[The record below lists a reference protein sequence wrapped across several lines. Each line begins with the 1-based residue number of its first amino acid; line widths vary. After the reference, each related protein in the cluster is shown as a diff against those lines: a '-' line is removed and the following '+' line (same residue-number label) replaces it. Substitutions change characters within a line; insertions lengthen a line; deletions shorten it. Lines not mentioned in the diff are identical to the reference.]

1 MKTSQEMVRKIG
13 KFNVIQRTSD
23 GYFNATNLLKQWN
36 ESIKTKS
43 QNFGDLKTRDLDN
56 FWKSTNLT
64 QLMSEIA
71 KNELDFKSV
80 EFTELKNALSKTC
93 RGKKNGGTWMH
104 PILFIKFA
112 MYLSP
117 KFEYHVLKFVSDE
130 MIRYRNDAGDAYNE
144 LSSAVMKI
152 VPKDYMPKAMKKIGE
167 ALNWIIFNGHEKLLR
182 NKHGDERKQ
191 RELWQLEKKIAD
203 LINEGFITAFDPL
216 IDYLRKLYEKK
227 NNPAVFI
234 PVA

>member
-43 QNFGDLKTRDLDN
+43 QNFRDLKTRDLDN

-130 MIRYRNDAGDAYNE
+130 MIRYRNDAGDAYKE

>member
-1 MKTSQEMVRKIG
+1 MSKFLEMD
-13 KFNVIQRTSD
+13 T
-23 GYFNATNLLKQWN
+23 
-36 ESIKTKS
+36 TK
-43 QNFGDLKTRDLDN
+43 
-56 FWKSTNLT
+56 
-64 QLMSEIA
+64 
-71 KNELDFKSV
+71 
-80 EFTELKNALSKTC
+80 EFISALSKDESQRANMLIAENQLIIRVKGRTT
-93 RGKKNGGTWMH
+93 KNGKTPDKVWMN

-112 MYLSP
+112 MWINP
-117 KFEYHVLKFVSDE
+117 TFEVKVLRFVYDE
-130 MIRYRNDAGDAYNE
+130 MIRYRNEAGDAYKE

>member
-1 MKTSQEMVRKIG
+1 MVRKIG

-43 QNFGDLKTRDLDN
+43 QNFEDLKTRDLDN

-130 MIRYRNDAGDAYNE
+130 MIRYRNDAGDAYKE

-191 RELWQLEKKIAD
+191 RELWQQEKKIAD

>member
-1 MKTSQEMVRKIG
+1 MKTNQEMVRKMG
-13 KFNVIQRTSD
+13 NFNVVQRTSD
-23 GYFNATNLLKQWN
+23 GFFNATHLLKQWN
-36 ESIKTKS
+36 DNAKSKSVEST
-43 QNFGDLKTRDLDN
+43 DLKKRDLDN
-56 FWKSTNLT
+56 FWKSSNLD

-71 KNELDFKSV
+71 ENELDFKSRN
-80 EFTELKNALSKTC
+80 FGDLKNALSKTC

-104 PILFIKFA
+104 PVLFIKFA

-117 KFEYHVLKFVSDE
+117 RFEYHVLKFVSDE
-130 MIRYRNDAGDAYNE
+130 MIRYRNDAGDAYKE

-216 IDYLRKLYEKK
+216 IAYLRKLYEKRNK
-227 NNPAVFI
+227 PAVFS